1 MRDGWRQTKMSQR
14 NVEIVIG
21 RLATDE
27 EARERYLD
35 DPRAE
40 IASWREGGLE
50 LSAVEV
56 EALTSL
62 PRKPL
67 EALADALDPRLQ
79 KASLKTGGRRRPR

>member
-1 MRDGWRQTKMSQR
+1 MSQK

-27 EARERYLD
+27 EARERFLD

-40 IASWREGGLE
+40 IVWLRHGGLE
-50 LSAVEV
+50 LTSIEV
-56 EALTSL
+56 EALAAL

-67 EALADALDPRLQ
+67 EALAEALDPRLQ
-79 KASLKTGGRRRPR
+79 KASLKTRGRRRRH

>member
-1 MRDGWRQTKMSQR
+1 MSQR

-27 EARERYLD
+27 EARERFLD
-35 DPRAE
+35 DPGAAV
-40 IASWREGGLE
+40 ASWRQEGLE
-50 LSAVEV
+50 LSAIEA
-56 EALTSL
+56 EALAAL

-79 KASLKTGGRRRPR
+79 KASLKMGGRRRPR